1 VPACIPGGGLMAAVS
16 EKTLLDEEQI
26 ARTLRRIAHEIVERE
41 GQDLD
46 RAVLIGIYTRG
57 VPLASRL
64 RRLIAEIAGVEL
76 PVGAID
82 ITFYRDD
89 VGVGR
94 ETQAHPQPV
103 VKTSS
108 LPVSLEDRV
117 AIVVDDVLSTG
128 RTVRA
133 AIEALFAYGRPA
145 RVRLAVLCDR
155 GHRELPI
162 RADYVGKN
170 LPTAR
175 AERVTV
181 RLMEVDEIED
191 VLLEKG
197 GNG

>member
-1 VPACIPGGGLMAAVS
+1 
-16 EKTLLDEEQI
+16 
-26 ARTLRRIAHEIVERE
+26 
-41 GQDLD
+41 
-46 RAVLIGIYTRG
+46 
-57 VPLASRL
+57 
-64 RRLIAEIAGVEL
+64 AGVEL
-76 PVGAID
+76 PVGAVD
-82 ITFYRDD
+82 ITFSRDD
-89 VGVGR
+89 VRLGR
-94 ETQAHPQPV
+94 ETRAHPQPV
-103 VKTSS
+103 VKAST
-108 LPVSLEDRV
+108 LPVSLDGRV

-133 AIEALFAYGRPA
+133 AIEALFDYGRPS

-181 RLMEVDEIED
+181 RLMEVDELED

-197 GNG
+197 GNGCCR

>member
-1 VPACIPGGGLMAAVS
+1 MSTVS
-16 EKTLLDEEQI
+16 EKVLLDAEQI
-26 ARTLRRIAHEIVERE
+26 NRTLRRLAHEIVERE
-41 GQDLD
+41 GEDLE
-46 RAVLIGIYTRG
+46 RGVLVGIYTRG

-64 RRLIAEIAGVEL
+64 RRTIAEIAGIEL
-76 PVGAID
+76 PVGAVD

-89 VGVGR
+89 VGLGR
-94 ETQAHPQPV
+94 EAQAHPQPV
-103 VKTSS
+103 VKASS
-108 LPVSLEDRV
+108 LPVSLDDRV

-133 AIEALFAYGRPA
+133 AIEALFDYGRPA

-155 GHRELPI
+155 GHRELPF

-175 AERVTV
+175 NEWVTV
-181 RLMEVDEIED
+181 RLMEVDEVED

-197 GNG
+197 GLG

>member
-1 VPACIPGGGLMAAVS
+1 MAAVS

-41 GQDLD
+41 GDDLE
-46 RAVLIGIYTRG
+46 RAVLVGLYTRG

-64 RRLIAEIAGVEL
+64 RRQIAEIAGVEL
-76 PVGAID
+76 PVGAVD

-89 VGVGR
+89 VGLGR
-94 ETQAHPQPV
+94 EARAHPQPV
-103 VKTSS
+103 VKASS
-108 LPVSLEDRV
+108 LPGSLDDRV
-117 AIVVDDVLSTG
+117 VIVVDDVLSTG
-128 RTVRA
+128 RTARA
-133 AIEALFAYGRPA
+133 AIEALFDYGRPA

-175 AERVTV
+175 AEWVTV
-181 RLMEVDEIED
+181 RLVEVDEVDD

-197 GNG
+197 GRSEEHTSELQSP